1 MRFLK
6 KFRYFIDKSLARSFL
21 YVCYL
26 LAFLVFVTVAS
37 ITAIDIYFGEG
48 EWGDFWFIFAN
59 YFFESLIGEG
69 TKDNSLFV
77 NVLLNLFVTTIL
89 VTDINSDEKD
99 DGKNLKL
106 VIFCSFFTLTLS
118 SVCSLILVGDGSF
131 FYGATLLVIFL
142 VINSLIEGFNLHEK
156 LKIYLICLC
165 AFLFGIGG
173 IVLTFIGIISSV
185 ISYIILYN
193 STDFHKFFFS
203 KNNEEEIDNSNF
215 DENRSI

>member
-1 MRFLK
+1 MISVIAYIIK
-6 KFRYFIDKSLARSFL
+6 
-21 YVCYL
+21 
-26 LAFLVFVTVAS
+26 
-37 ITAIDIYFGEG
+37 
-48 EWGDFWFIFAN
+48 
-59 YFFESLIGEG
+59 LI
-69 TKDNSLFV
+69 
-77 NVLLNLFVTTIL
+77 LNLFVTTIL
-89 VTDINSDEKD
+89 VTDINSDKKD

-131 FYGATLLVIFL
+131 FYGATLLVVFL
-142 VINSLIEGFNLHEK
+142 VINSLVEGFNVHEK

-193 STDFHKFFFS
+193 STDFYKFFFS
-203 KNNEEEIDNSNF
+203 KNNNQEIDNSKF
-215 DENRSI
+215 DENHSI

>member
-1 MRFLK
+1 MISVIVYIIKL
-6 KFRYFIDKSLARSFL
+6 
-21 YVCYL
+21 
-26 LAFLVFVTVAS
+26 
-37 ITAIDIYFGEG
+37 
-48 EWGDFWFIFAN
+48 
-59 YFFESLIGEG
+59 
-69 TKDNSLFV
+69 
-77 NVLLNLFVTTIL
+77 LLNLFVTTIL

>member
-1 MRFLK
+1 MISVIAYIIKL
-6 KFRYFIDKSLARSFL
+6 
-21 YVCYL
+21 
-26 LAFLVFVTVAS
+26 
-37 ITAIDIYFGEG
+37 
-48 EWGDFWFIFAN
+48 
-59 YFFESLIGEG
+59 
-69 TKDNSLFV
+69 
-77 NVLLNLFVTTIL
+77 LLNLFVTTIL
-89 VTDINSDEKD
+89 VTDINSDEKG

-203 KNNEEEIDNSNF
+203 HLDPRLPFLNS
-215 DENRSI
+215 